1 MAYIR
6 IIDEDEA
13 EGDLA
18 REYSAA
24 VRRAGKVFSVVKLQS
39 QNPRVLRRGIA
50 LYKDLMYGVSSLS
63 RAEREMLAVVV
74 SRYNDCHY

>member
-6 IIDEDEA
+6 TIDEDDA

-18 REYSAA
+18 RQYAAA
-24 VRRAGKVFSVVKLQS
+24 VRRAGKVFNVVKLQS
-39 QNPRVLRRGIA
+39 QNPRVMRRGIA
-50 LYKDLMYGVSSLS
+50 LYVALMHGESALS
-63 RAEREMLAVVV
+63 RAEREMLAVAV